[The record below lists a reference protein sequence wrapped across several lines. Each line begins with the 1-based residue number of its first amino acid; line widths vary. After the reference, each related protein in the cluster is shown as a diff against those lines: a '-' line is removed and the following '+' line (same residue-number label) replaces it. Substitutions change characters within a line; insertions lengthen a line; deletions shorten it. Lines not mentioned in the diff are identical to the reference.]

1 MPNGIQ
7 TLCWDC
13 MRSVK
18 RQCAWARKSKPIEGW
33 KAVKS
38 KDGYAVLACPEFVR
52 DSWGFGLYRT
62 EEEFL
67 KKTQKKTTKENVK

>member
-1 MPNGIQ
+1 MPQGIQ

-18 RQCAWARKSKPIEGW
+18 RQCEWAKQSKPVKGW
-33 KAVKS
+33 DAIVYKNSCVVVK
-38 KDGYAVLACPEFVR
+38 CPKFVR

-67 KKTQKKTTKENVK
+67 KKTKPKTTKENVK